1 MDDALKNFV
10 LNHHKLGQL
19 NTQLREHRKA
29 KQDAKARLLS
39 FVNRRPMTAL
49 KCGGDTIVVSVVYTK
64 SNTVSQT
71 DLTNI
76 VELLTPEEIRVA
88 FEELVSEKDMVPL
101 REVVS
106 RAVILHL
113 KARKSTPKPSV
124 KVKRNQKFKAS
135 DSVEVVWV
143 SIDSQEWR
151 DALAAS
157 TPKIHIETEM
167 AALRKQQVELGS
179 QLQGGLQGASA
190 PDFQRPLYVNLD
202 AEQHQFLLRNKPT
215 VRKPSLNFNR
225 LSKFLECARNEQLDR
240 VVSQTT
246 IDYSDVCNLSRQ
258 LLPGVVTA
266 IKEWQAKNATVGLKL
281 TLNGVK

>member
-1 MDDALKNFV
+1 MDDALKSFV

-29 KQDAKARLLS
+29 KQNAKARLLT
-39 FVNRRPMTAL
+39 FVNGQTTAL
-49 KCGGDTIVVSVVYTK
+49 KCGGDTIVVSVIHTK

-88 FEELVSEKDMVPL
+88 FEGLVTEKDMVPL

-106 RAVILHL
+106 CAIMLHL
-113 KARKSTPKPSV
+113 KARKAKPKPSI
-124 KVKRNQKFKAS
+124 KVKRNPKSKAIP
-135 DSVEVVWV
+135 VGLVWV

-151 DALAAS
+151 DALTAS
-157 TPKIHIETEM
+157 NPKIHIETEM
-167 AALRKQQVELGS
+167 AALRKQQVDLGT
-179 QLQGGLQGASA
+179 QLQGGLQGAAA

-202 AEQHQFLLRNKPT
+202 AQQHRFLLRNKPT
-215 VRKPSLNFNR
+215 VRKPSLNYNR

-246 IDYSDVCNLSRQ
+246 IDYTDVCALSRQ
-258 LLPGVVTA
+258 LLPGVMTA
-266 IKEWQAKNATVGLKL
+266 IKEWQAKNATVSLTL